1 MKFCCEP
8 DPASEPDELVK
19 TKSPQDIRSMFDA
32 ISPTYDFLNHF
43 LSANTDRRW
52 RRHLAKRVLAPCHT
66 RILDVCCGTGDVL
79 LALARRA
86 AQLGLSPTLVG
97 TDFSYPMLQR
107 ATAKSRFKARS
118 GHRATFHWARAD
130 AMQLPFPDEAFDLV
144 TVAFGIRNVSNFR
157 AGLKE
162 LWRVTR
168 HGGQLA
174 VLEFSQPKGVLL
186 RKFYGWYFHRVLPAL
201 GRLISGSN
209 AYVYLPKSVS
219 EFPEG
224 QAFCAALREAG
235 WNEPSAEP
243 LSRGIATLY
252 LAQK

>member
-1 MKFCCEP
+1 MKLCYGP
-8 DPASEPDELVK
+8 DPAHEPDQLVK
-19 TKSPQDIRSMFDA
+19 TKAPQAIRSMFDA

-52 RRHLAKRVLAPCHT
+52 RRYLARRVLAPSHT

-79 LALARRA
+79 LALAQRA
-86 AQLGLSPTLVG
+86 AQLGLSPMLVG

-107 ATAKSRFKARS
+107 AAAKGRTKAQPYRTAA
-118 GHRATFHWARAD
+118 FHWARAD
-130 AMQLPFPDEAFDLV
+130 TIQLPFPDETFDLV
-144 TVAFGIRNVSNFR
+144 TVAFGIRNVSNFYT
-157 AGLKE
+157 GLKE

-168 HGGQLA
+168 QGGQLA

-186 RKFYGWYFHRVLPAL
+186 RRFYGWYFHRVLPAV

-224 QAFCAALREAG
+224 QAFCAALGKAG

-243 LSRGIATLY
+243 LTWGIATLY
-252 LAQK
+252 VAQK